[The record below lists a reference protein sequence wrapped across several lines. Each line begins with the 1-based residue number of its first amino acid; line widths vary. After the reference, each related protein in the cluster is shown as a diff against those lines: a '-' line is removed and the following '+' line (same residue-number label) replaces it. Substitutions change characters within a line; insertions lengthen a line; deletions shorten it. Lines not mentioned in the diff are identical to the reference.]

1 MARRG
6 PKRNLERESEYWRL
20 LLSGMGTVDARP
32 SGVAG
37 ILGTGG
43 RRRTVVCRRRG
54 GRDGA
59 LRPVPVAAGAAT
71 DRDAARA
78 GADHPGDRQRL
89 GQAPSTVSRELRR
102 NVAPHGRGGYD
113 GDLGWA
119 TPAELFHTALAQ
131 STSSCCDDRSNPP
144 WNPPVDTGSVFSR
157 RRQPMTVRTC
167 WQAHYFGD
175 FLVRPAIFAV
185 RPTVPARWLAL

>member
-1 MARRG
+1 MPGRREW
-6 PKRNLERESEYWRL
+6 LEYW
-20 LLSGMGTVDARP
+20 
-32 SGVAG
+32 
-37 ILGTGG
+37 
-43 RRRTVVCRRRG
+43 
-54 GRDGA
+54 
-59 LRPVPVAAGAAT
+59 VPVAGGERWCAAGEVAETERCGRYLSLLERQRIAT
-71 DRDAARA
+71 LRGQGLTIRA
-78 GADHPGDRQRL
+78 IAQRL